1 MKAPRRPPAA
11 HGHRWTCCTYRAAP
25 IIFVGLAALLLFYV
39 TMRTRH
45 LLQESILQE
54 RKVARLSRFFPENVV
69 DHLASFESPVRTPRT
84 QRIAVLFADIV
95 GFTRLVET
103 ATSDEII
110 GFLRDFHQVMEE
122 AVFDSGGTLEKFM
135 GDGVMATFGTP
146 SAGPRDATNALDCAL
161 AMLEAVD
168 RWNARRLDNG
178 LPPIRLSVGIHHG
191 EALLGEIGSA
201 RRLELAVVGD
211 VVNVASRLE
220 ALTRRLGCQM
230 VVSDDFVRAVRA
242 EDTQDRHDALAQL
255 RSAGRQELHGRGG
268 SVAVW
273 TSGNLDEQPTSGSN
287 GRESVPVP

>member
-1 MKAPRRPPAA
+1 MAPRRLPAA
-11 HGHRWTCCTYRAAP
+11 PWSPIDMLHYRAAP
-25 IIFVGLAALLLFYV
+25 IIFVGLAAILLFYV

-103 ATSDEII
+103 ASSDEII

-161 AMLEAVD
+161 AMLEAVNG
-168 RWNARRLDNG
+168 WNARRLDDG

-242 EDTQDRHDALAQL
+242 EGTQDRHDAVARLHSVGQ
-255 RSAGRQELHGRGG
+255 QELHGRGG

-273 TSGNLDEQPTSGSN
+273 TWGRLDEQLAPDSN
-287 GRESVPVP
+287 GQDPVSTH